1 MSSHSTHS
9 SISPDSTS
17 DGESNRPPLPT
28 AAAKLQK
35 LSGRNRAQTSL
46 SNPQSAR
53 SPGTV
58 GATTLPLRGRG
69 TRSPVQPLISSPL
82 RIASSAM
89 ASAPSSPERPKAGA
103 DDLPR
108 RSSDQFTRETG
119 RRASTGHASGL
130 QEDVKSKVSP
140 SATDLASRK
149 RSVQP
154 RDKQGR
160 SAMAAVMSG
169 LESRLFPKSFTRGRD
184 TSRSS
189 SRRGSSLDSRSLSSA
204 SLPSRSISPSTQRL
218 ETGSKSTIANTDKGK
233 AIKMEDAHN
242 KSDEALA
249 KPPGGLPD
257 YVKPSEQ
264 EDSGER
270 LAKDVFDRDKNMI
283 ESSEDTGD
291 ELTSDDE
298 QIPGHKK
305 KGSDISTI
313 TPSDFNKPKTAA
325 ERMSFDPF
333 GVHSGSI
340 Y

>member
-1 MSSHSTHS
+1 
-9 SISPDSTS
+9 
-17 DGESNRPPLPT
+17 
-28 AAAKLQK
+28 
-35 LSGRNRAQTSL
+35 
-46 SNPQSAR
+46 
-53 SPGTV
+53 
-58 GATTLPLRGRG
+58 
-69 TRSPVQPLISSPL
+69 
-82 RIASSAM
+82 
-89 ASAPSSPERPKAGA
+89 
-103 DDLPR
+103 
-108 RSSDQFTRETG
+108 
-119 RRASTGHASGL
+119 
-130 QEDVKSKVSP
+130 
-140 SATDLASRK
+140 
-149 RSVQP
+149 
-154 RDKQGR
+154 
-160 SAMAAVMSG
+160 
-169 LESRLFPKSFTRGRD
+169 
-184 TSRSS
+184 
-189 SRRGSSLDSRSLSSA
+189 
-204 SLPSRSISPSTQRL
+204 
-218 ETGSKSTIANTDKGK
+218 
-233 AIKMEDAHN
+233 MEDAHN